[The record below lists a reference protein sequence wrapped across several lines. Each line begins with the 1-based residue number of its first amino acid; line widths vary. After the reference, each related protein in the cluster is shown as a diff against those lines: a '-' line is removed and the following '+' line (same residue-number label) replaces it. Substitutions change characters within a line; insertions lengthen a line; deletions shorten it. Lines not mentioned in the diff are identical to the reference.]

1 MREAAQDDMRLE
13 PLTREALAW
22 IARLSS
28 GEVTVADAKELARWR
43 ASSDA
48 HEAAFR
54 DALTFRNALADV
66 GHAMMMDRE
75 AAGVPTLR
83 PADNGRWTRR
93 SFLVGGG
100 GAVAASVAA
109 AWLVTDPPMGL
120 WPSYA
125 EWSADFRTATGE
137 RRTIHPI
144 AGVDVQMAARTSL
157 ARTSAGAGLKLVAG
171 EAFVEVKRHAPFAIR
186 AQDGIVQASRAAFNV
201 RNLDGEVCVT
211 CLDGEL
217 RVERGDKSATLGHG
231 RQLAYKVGRF
241 GPVIKVD
248 AERTVAWRT
257 GRLIFQGE
265 ALAQVI
271 DEINRYRSG
280 RIILTNAALERRPVN
295 AVFHLDQIDDAVS
308 QIEYLAAARARHFPG
323 GVVLIG

>member
-1 MREAAQDDMRLE
+1 MREAAQDDARLE
-13 PLTREALAW
+13 PLMREALAW

-28 GEVTVADAKELARWR
+28 GEATVADAKELASWR

-66 GHAMMMDRE
+66 GHAMMLDRD
-75 AAGVPTLR
+75 AAGVSTLR
-83 PADNGRWTRR
+83 PGGGVRWTRR
-93 SFLVGGG
+93 SFLAGGG
-100 GAVAASVAA
+100 SAVAASVAG

-125 EWSADFRTATGE
+125 EWSADFRTSTGE
-137 RRTIHPI
+137 RRTIHPL

-157 ARTSAGAGLKLVAG
+157 ARTGAGAGLKLVAG
-171 EAFVEVKRHAPFAIR
+171 EAFVEVKRDALFAIEAR
-186 AQDGIVQASRAAFNV
+186 DGTVQASRAAFNL

-211 CLDGEL
+211 CLAGEL
-217 RVERGDKSATLGHG
+217 RVGRGDKAAALREG
-231 RQLAYKVGRF
+231 RQLIYKADGF
-241 GPVIKVD
+241 GPVVKVD
-248 AERTVAWRT
+248 AERTMAWRT

-265 ALAQVI
+265 ALSQVI

-280 RIILTNAALERRPVN
+280 RIILTNSALERRPVN